1 MKAERQLM
9 KVVVTKDGPY
19 LVSDDVPLFKQVIGA
34 NEAGESMAWR
44 KGDRYPAS
52 GTYALC
58 RCGASKSKP
67 FCDGAHSKIGFNG
80 TEIADRHPYLEQA
93 ETFEGPDMV
102 LTDVTSLCAYAR
114 FCDRNGSV
122 WRLIEQSDDPQVRR
136 MLIEQTEQCPSGR
149 LIAWKQVAGAPAPL
163 EPKLEPSIGLVEDPG
178 QNVSGPLWL
187 RGGIS
192 LVAADGTQYE
202 IRNRVTLCRCG
213 ASKNKPFCDGSH
225 ASVGFR
231 AELSKEQ

>member
-1 MKAERQLM
+1 
-9 KVVVTKDGPY
+9 
-19 LVSDDVPLFKQVIGA
+19 
-34 NEAGESMAWR
+34 MAWH

-122 WRLIEQSDDPQVRR
+122 WRLIEQSDDLQVRR

-149 LIAWKQVAGAPAPL
+149 LIAWASCRCSSATRA
-163 EPKLEPSIGLVEDPG
+163 EA
-178 QNVSGPLWL
+178 
-187 RGGIS
+187 R
-192 LVAADGTQYE
+192 TF
-202 IRNRVTLCRCG
+202 NRVGGGSGSERQWAALAAWWDFVGGCRRD
-213 ASKNKPFCDGSH
+213 SVRDSQSSH
-225 ASVGFR
+225 VMPVWRVQEQTVLRWLACVGGFPGR
-231 AELSKEQ
+231 TQ

>member
-1 MKAERQLM
+1 MKAERQPA

-19 LVSDDVPLFKQVIGA
+19 LVSGAVPLTKQIIGA
-34 NEAGESMAWR
+34 NAAGESEAWR
-44 KGDRYPAS
+44 EGERYPAS
-52 GTYALC
+52 DTYALC
-58 RCGASKSKP
+58 RCGASKNKP
-67 FCDGAHSKIGFNG
+67 YCDGTHSKIGFDG
-80 TEIADRHPYLEQA
+80 TETADWHRYVEQA

-102 LTDVTSLCAYAR
+102 LTDVNSLCAYAR

-136 MLIEQTEQCPSGR
+136 MLIEQTEHCPSGR
-149 LIAWKQVAGAPAPL
+149 LIAWKQAADAPAPL
-163 EPKLEPSIGLVEDPG
+163 EPKLEPSIGLVEDPA
-178 QNVSGPLWL
+178 QNISGPIWL
-187 RGGIS
+187 RGRIPV
-192 LVAADGTQYE
+192 VAADGTQYE

-231 AELSKEQ
+231 DDL